1 MPSLRPLAAALAC
14 AAALA
19 GLATATGTLA
29 ATLPAAGAP
38 AASEHRVALI
48 IGNSTY
54 KQSPLKN
61 PVNDARAMRDKLQRM
76 GFQIVYYENL
86 QVKQV
91 GSVLREFRTA
101 IRPGSV
107 ALFFYAGHGLQVRGE
122 NYLPTVDAELATEE
136 DVPYQAL
143 SLSSVLNTMEDSKAG
158 VNLVLLDACR
168 NNPFQRNFRSQPQG
182 LARVQAPSGTL
193 IHYATRPGSTAEDG
207 AGKHGTYTEAL
218 LKQIDEQGVPI
229 ETSLKRV
236 TIQVREATKGKQEPW
251 MEGSLTGDFFFVVSP
266 GATVT
271 VMPAPPPNNA
281 DEAAWQAAESVRTLP
296 AYQAYLAEFPKGL
309 YAAAARIKAAG
320 LLAAAAPP
328 PAPPPPQS
336 PTLTLSAQ
344 PMPSTGQSPNLAATR
359 PTPVPTPAPL
369 PVPAPL
375 PSTRPAAAAAATAT
389 LAAPATPPVNAEAEQ
404 LRYYALREISVAR
417 IYGAAFQMGADAD
430 EPGDDGQ
437 PDLAAHPKHEVKTA
451 NFELTYYEVQVGHWK
466 KFADA
471 TKYTTEA
478 ERPGSSGCNVPVK
491 GGGFSP
497 RSGVTWRAPG
507 YPQTDYHPVVCVSYN
522 DVQAY
527 LQWLNGGVPADK
539 PRYRLPSESEWE
551 FAARGGTTSIRPWSE
566 SPGFF
571 GRVLGS
577 VKTKTEQPESR
588 SCRYAN
594 VADEAFKK
602 EFDQPGVFNCKDS
615 YPYAT
620 GGGWFGRNNFSLYD
634 MLGNAAEWVQDCW
647 NPSHEGAPAD
657 GSPRNSGDCGRHVVR
672 GGSWASSPGLV
683 RSAARSSQP
692 SSYRASDLGFR
703 IARTYTY

>member
-1 MPSLRPLAAALAC
+1 
-14 AAALA
+14 
-19 GLATATGTLA
+19 
-29 ATLPAAGAP
+29 
-38 AASEHRVALI
+38 VALI
-48 IGNSTY
+48 IGNASY

-91 GSVLREFRTA
+91 GSVLREFRIA

-143 SLSSVLNTMEDSKAG
+143 SLSAVLNTMEDSKAG

-182 LARVQAPSGTL
+182 LARIQAPSGTL

-207 AGKHGTYTEAL
+207 SGKHGTYTEAL
-218 LKQIDEQGVPI
+218 LAQIDEKGVPI

-251 MEGSLTGDFFFVVSP
+251 MEGSLTGDFYFVVSP
-266 GATVT
+266 GATVN
-271 VMPAPPPNNA
+271 VQPAPPPSNA

-296 AYQAYLAEFPKGL
+296 AYQAYLGEFPKGL
-309 YAAAARIKAAG
+309 YAAAARIKVAG
-320 LLAAAAPP
+320 MTPVPVALAA
-328 PAPPPPQS
+328 PAPS
-336 PTLTLSAQ
+336 PTLTLSAA
-344 PMPSTGQSPNLAATR
+344 PMPAPGKSPGLASNR
-359 PTPVPTPAPL
+359 PTPLPTPAPL
-369 PVPAPL
+369 PVPAPV
-375 PSTRPAAAAAATAT
+375 PTTPPNTRPSAAAAATSAIMS
-389 LAAPATPPVNAEAEQ
+389 AAPAASSPAQLEAEQ

-417 IYGAAFQMGADAD
+417 IYGAAFQMGADPD
-430 EPGDDGQ
+430 EPGEGGQ
-437 PDLAAHPKHEVKTA
+437 PDQTAQPKHDVKPA

-471 TKYTTEA
+471 TKYLTDA
-478 ERPGSSGCNVPVK
+478 ERPGSDGCATPVK
-491 GGGFSP
+491 GGQMAA
-497 RSGVTWRAPG
+497 RSGVNWRAPG
-507 YPQTDYHPVVCVSYN
+507 YPQTDYHPVVCVSFN

-527 LQWLNGGVPADK
+527 LQWLNSGIPAGK
-539 PRYRLPSESEWE
+539 ERYRLPSEAEWE

-571 GRVLGS
+571 GRILDS
-577 VKTKTEQPESR
+577 ARSKTEQPPSR

-594 VADEAFKK
+594 VADEAFGKQM
-602 EFDQPGVFNCKDS
+602 ESSNAFNCKDS
-615 YPYAT
+615 YPFAT

-647 NPSHEGAPAD
+647 NPNHEGAPAD
-657 GSPRNSGDCGRHVVR
+657 GSSRNSGDCSRRVVR
-672 GGSWASSPGLV
+672 GGSWASSPALV
-683 RSAARSSQP
+683 RSAARISQGA
-692 SSYRASDLGFR
+692 SYRASDLGFR
-703 IARTYTY
+703 IARTYAP

>member
-1 MPSLRPLAAALAC
+1 MHSLRPLAVALAC

-19 GLATATGTLA
+19 GMAPHTAALA
-29 ATLPAAGAP
+29 ATRSE
-38 AASEHRVALI
+38 ASTGVVAEHRVALI
-48 IGNSTY
+48 IGNANY

-207 AGKHGTYTEAL
+207 SGKHGTYTEAL
-218 LKQIDEQGVPI
+218 LTQIDEKGVPI

-236 TIQVREATKGKQEPW
+236 TIKVREATKGKQEPW

-271 VMPAPPPNNA
+271 VQPAPPPNNA

-296 AYQAYLAEFPKGL
+296 AYQAYLTEFPKGL
-309 YAAAARIKAAG
+309 YAAAARIKVVG
-320 LLAAAAPP
+320 MTPVAAPA
-328 PAPPPPQS
+328 PAPS
-336 PTLTLSAQ
+336 PTLTLSAA
-344 PMPSTGQSPNLAATR
+344 PMPATAQSPGLAATR
-359 PTPVPTPAPL
+359 PTPLPTPAPL
-369 PVPAPL
+369 PVPTQV
-375 PSTRPAAAAAATAT
+375 PSTRPAAAAAATAA
-389 LAAPATPPVNAEAEQ
+389 LAAPVSPPISAEAEQ
-404 LRYYALREISVAR
+404 LRYYALREISLSR

-437 PDLAAHPKHEVKTA
+437 PDLSAQPKHEVKTG
-451 NFELTYYEVQVGHWK
+451 NFELSYYEVQVGHWK

-471 TKYTTEA
+471 TKYLTDA
-478 ERPGSSGCNVPVK
+478 ERPGSGGCSVPVK
-491 GGGFSP
+491 GGGFSEK
-497 RSGVTWRAPG
+497 SGVTWRAPG
-507 YPQTDYHPVVCVSYN
+507 YTQTDYHPVVCVSFN

-527 LQWLNGGVPADK
+527 LQWLNSGVPADK
-539 PRYRLPSESEWE
+539 ERFRLPSEGEWE

-566 SPGFF
+566 TPGFF
-571 GRVLGS
+571 GRMLGV
-577 VKTKTEQPESR
+577 VKTKTDQPESR

-594 VADEAFKK
+594 VADEAFGK

-647 NPSHEGAPAD
+647 NPSHEGALAN
-657 GSPRNSGDCGRHVVR
+657 GGVRNSGDCGRHVVR
-672 GGSWASSPGLV
+672 GGSWASSPAQV
-683 RSAARSSQP
+683 RSAARANQP

>member
-1 MPSLRPLAAALAC
+1 MMPLRTTTAALAC
-14 AAALA
+14 LAALLLGA
-19 GLATATGTLA
+19 PKQLVQA
-29 ATLPAAGAP
+29 ATQPSAGAP
-38 AASEHRVALI
+38 QVAEHRVALI
-48 IGNSTY
+48 IGNASY

-76 GFQIVYYENL
+76 GFKVVYFENM

-91 GSVLREFRTA
+91 GSVLREFRNA

-207 AGKHGTYTEAL
+207 SGKHGTYTEAL
-218 LKQIDEQGVPI
+218 LQQIDEKGVPI

-236 TIQVREATKGKQEPW
+236 TIKVREATKGKQEPW

-266 GATVT
+266 GANVT
-271 VMPAPPPNNA
+271 VQAAPPPNSA
-281 DEAAWQAAESVRTLP
+281 DEAAWQAAESVRTAP

-309 YAAAARIKAAG
+309 YAAAARIKLAG
-320 LLAAAAPP
+320 LPPAAVAAAPV
-328 PAPPPPQS
+328 PAPAPTPAPSRPPPTIVAVA
-336 PTLTLSAQ
+336 PTPL
-344 PMPSTGQSPNLAATR
+344 
-359 PTPVPTPAPL
+359 PVPTPAP
-369 PVPAPL
+369 VPP
-375 PSTRPAAAAAATAT
+375 PAAAK
-389 LAAPATPPVNAEAEQ
+389 PATTTEADQ
-404 LRYYALREISVAR
+404 QRYYALREISAAR
-417 IYGAAFQMGADAD
+417 IYGAAFQMGADPD
-430 EPGDDGQ
+430 ENGDDGQ
-437 PDLAAHPKHEVKTA
+437 PDLAAQPKHEVRPA

-466 KFADA
+466 KFAEA
-471 TKYTTEA
+471 TRYLTEA
-478 ERPGSSGCNVPVK
+478 ERPGSEGCHVPVK
-491 GGGFSP
+491 GAQTGSPGGISRKNAEAETLQAGFLQMAP
-497 RSGVTWRAPG
+497 RSGINWKNPG
-507 YPQTDYHPVVCVSYN
+507 YPQTDYHPVVCVSFN

-527 LQWLNGGVPADK
+527 LQWLNGGVALEKD
-539 PRYRLPSESEWE
+539 RYRLPSEAEWE

-566 SPGFF
+566 APGFF
-571 GRVLGS
+571 GRIMDVTRS
-577 VKTKTEQPESR
+577 KTEQPVSR

-594 VADEAFKK
+594 VADEAFAKQL
-602 EFDQPGVFNCKDS
+602 ETTLVFNCKDG

-620 GGGWFGRNNFSLYD
+620 GGGWFGRNNFGLYD

-647 NPSHEGAPAD
+647 NPNHDGAPAD
-657 GSPRNSGDCGRHVVR
+657 GSARNSGDCRRRVVR
-672 GGSWASSPGLV
+672 GGSWASPPAQV
-683 RSAARSSQP
+683 RSAARLAQP
-692 SSYRASDLGFR
+692 ASYRASDLGFR
-703 IARTYTY
+703 LARTYAP

>member
-1 MPSLRPLAAALAC
+1 MPSLRPFAAALAC
-14 AAALA
+14 AAALS
-19 GLATATGTLA
+19 GLAVQTGARA
-29 ATLPAAGAP
+29 ATLPAAGVPSVA
-38 AASEHRVALI
+38 EHRVALI
-48 IGNSTY
+48 IGNSNY

-76 GFQIVYYENL
+76 GFQVVYFENM

-91 GSVLREFRTA
+91 GSVLREFRNA

-122 NYLPTVDAELATEE
+122 NYLPTVDAELASEE

-143 SLSSVLNTMEDSKAG
+143 SLSAVLNTMEDSKAA

-168 NNPFQRNFRSQPQG
+168 NNPFARNFRSQPQG

-193 IHYATRPGSTAEDG
+193 IHYATRPGSVAEDG
-207 AGKHGTYTEAL
+207 GGRHGTYTEAL
-218 LKQIDEQGVPI
+218 LQQIDDKGVPI
-229 ETSLKRV
+229 ETALKRV
-236 TIQVREATKGKQEPW
+236 TIRVREATKGKQEPW
-251 MEGSLTGDFFFVVSP
+251 MEGSLTGDFYFVVSP

-271 VMPAPPPNNA
+271 VQPAPPPNNS

-309 YAAAARIKAAG
+309 YAAAARIKVAG
-320 LLAAAAPP
+320 LMAAAAPA
-328 PAPPPPQS
+328 PAPAPS
-336 PTLTLSAQ
+336 PTLTLSAP
-344 PMPSTGQSPNLAATR
+344 PMTAATQSPGLVGAR
-359 PTPVPTPAPL
+359 PAPLPAPAPL

-375 PSTRPAAAAAATAT
+375 PSTRPAAAVAGAAV
-389 LAAPATPPVNAEAEQ
+389 LAAPTAAPVNAEAEQ

-430 EPGDDGQ
+430 EPGEDGQ
-437 PDLAAHPKHEVKTA
+437 PDLSAQPKREVKPG
-451 NFELTYYEVQVGHWK
+451 NYELTYYEVQVGHWK

-471 TKYTTEA
+471 TKYLTEA
-478 ERPGSSGCNVPVK
+478 ERPGSVGCHVPVK
-491 GGGFSP
+491 GGGSTP
-497 RSGVTWRAPG
+497 KAGVNWRAPG
-507 YPQTDYHPVVCVSYN
+507 YPQTDYHPVMCVSFN

-539 PRYRLPSESEWE
+539 PRYRLPSEAEWE

-602 EFDQPGVFNCKDS
+602 EFDDPGVFNCKDS
-615 YPYAT
+615 YPFAT

-647 NPSHEGAPAD
+647 NPNHNGAPVD
-657 GSPRNSGDCGRHVVR
+657 GSVRNGGDCTRHVVR
-672 GGSWASSPGLV
+672 GGSWASSPTQV
-683 RSAARSSQP
+683 RSAARASQP